1 MGIGLIL
8 FLLIGIFTGSWGH
21 AALAGAIVGV
31 VVFMF
36 QEDKAD
42 MKAFFNARDYL
53 AYGKEPD
60 WKRRKR

>member
-1 MGIGLIL
+1 MGVGFVI
-8 FLLIGIFTGSWGH
+8 FLLIGLATGGWGP
-21 AALAGAIVGV
+21 AAVVGLIVGV

-42 MKAFFNARDYL
+42 MKAYYNRMDYL

-60 WKRRKR
+60 WKYRKR

>member
-1 MGIGLIL
+1 MGVGFVV
-8 FLLIGIFTGSWGH
+8 FLLIDIFTGSWGH

-42 MKAFFNARDYL
+42 MKAYYNARDYW
-53 AYGKEPD
+53 AKGGPEHRG
-60 WKRRKR
+60 RR